1 MADYSKVTL
10 VLIVGGMVFI
20 LASLGAVAFL
30 YHEHSTSFSIPHEGP
45 GLDNFGMF
53 LVGVGLPGT
62 VGVVIGA
69 ICLALGIKRSMNE
82 PH

>member
-1 MADYSKVTL
+1 MANNPNVTL

-20 LASLGAVAFL
+20 LASICGVAYL
-30 YHEHSTSFSIPHEGP
+30 YHVHAETFAVPHEGP

-53 LVGVGLPGT
+53 LVGVGVPAA
-62 VGVVIGA
+62 VGVVVGA
-69 ICLALGIKRSMNE
+69 ILLTIGIKRHTGE

>member
-1 MADYSKVTL
+1 MADHSKVTL
-10 VLIVGGMVFI
+10 VMIVGGMVFI

-30 YHEHSTSFSIPHEGP
+30 YHEHSTYFNIPHEGP

-53 LVGVGLPGT
+53 LVGVGLPAA

-69 ICLALGIKRSMNE
+69 ICLALGIKQNMNE

>member
-1 MADYSKVTL
+1 MPNNPKVPL

-20 LASLGAVAFL
+20 LASICGVAYL
-30 YHEHSTSFSIPHEGP
+30 YHVHAESFAVRHEGP

-53 LVGVGLPGT
+53 LVGVGLPAV
-62 VGVVIGA
+62 VGIVAGA
-69 ICLALGIKRSMNE
+69 ILLTIGIKQHTGE